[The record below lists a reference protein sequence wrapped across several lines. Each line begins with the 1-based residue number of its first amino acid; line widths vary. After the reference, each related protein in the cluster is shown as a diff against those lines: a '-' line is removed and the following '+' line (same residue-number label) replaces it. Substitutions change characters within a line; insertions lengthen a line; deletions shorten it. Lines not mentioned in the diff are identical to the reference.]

1 MQELHQALQ
10 RLERVESS
18 SGPIV
23 SLYLNLQPAVE
34 ERRTVGARLRNL
46 LDPFQDLEG
55 KLDHDG
61 RMTLRRATHKIL
73 EMEGE
78 IARNTGHCV
87 AVFVGGSPEIHE
99 FLTLPRKAWDVAVAA
114 TRPYLRPIAATF
126 DQFHHVATLIIDP
139 RRSLLR
145 ISHMGQTLDQ
155 SEVESEPIRK
165 ADYGGWHGL
174 DEHRVRQHAEEVQR
188 RHYREVAERLQHLKE
203 VHQVDVVFVGG
214 REETVSAFLHELS
227 NGLRPLVA
235 NTFVVD
241 VNTETEGRIAKV
253 TAELEGAFEA
263 KQELELVGKLL
274 EVVHGGG
281 LAVIG
286 VEDTLQAANFDA
298 IDLLLVAGTEM
309 IRGWACGNCGWL
321 ALTGPVCTACQTEAV
336 LVDDI
341 VDSLLYKVRRAG
353 GRIEHVATASE
364 LDQHHLAA
372 RTRFQVPAII

>member
-10 RLERVESS
+10 RLDQIESP

-46 LDPFQDLEG
+46 LDPLQDLEA

-61 RMTLRRATHKIL
+61 RMTLRRATHSVL
-73 EMEGE
+73 EMETE
-78 IARNTGHCV
+78 IAKNTGHCV

-114 TRPYLRPIAATF
+114 TRPYLRPIAATL

-139 RRSLLR
+139 RRSVLR
-145 ISHMGQTLDQ
+145 VSHMGQTLDQ

-165 ADYGGWHGL
+165 ADYGGWKGL
-174 DEHRVRQHAEEVQR
+174 DEHRVRQHAEEVHR
-188 RHYREVAERLQHLKE
+188 RHNREVAERLQHLKDE
-203 VHQVDVVFVGG
+203 HGVEVVFVGG
-214 REETVSAFLHELS
+214 REEAVSAFLHGLS
-227 NGLRPLVA
+227 NGLRSLVA
-235 NTFVVD
+235 DTFIVD

-253 TAELEGAFEA
+253 TAELEEA
-263 KQELELVGKLL
+263 YEVKQELELVMKVM
-274 EVVHGGG
+274 EVAKEGG
-281 LAVIG
+281 LATIG

-298 IDLLLVAGTEM
+298 IELLVVAGTEM
-309 IRGWACGNCGWL
+309 IPGWACGSCGWL
-321 ALTGPVCTACQTEAV
+321 ALTGPVCPACQSEATS
-336 LVDDI
+336 VDDFI
-341 VDSLLYKVRRAG
+341 DSLLYKVRRAG
-353 GRIEHVATASE
+353 GEIEHVATASE

-372 RTRFQVPAII
+372 RTRFEVSAFI